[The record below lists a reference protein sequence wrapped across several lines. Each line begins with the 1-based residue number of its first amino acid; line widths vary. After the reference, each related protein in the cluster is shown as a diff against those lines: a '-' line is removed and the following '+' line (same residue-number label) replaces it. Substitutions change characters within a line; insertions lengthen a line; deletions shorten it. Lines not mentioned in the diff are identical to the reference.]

1 MIHTSPRLL
10 TIFAFCVAFLVQG
23 SESAAAQSS
32 GPYPPP
38 GQTYPDG
45 TYPGSGNAYPPAP
58 GTVPA
63 QPGQPGQ
70 PAYPQATPEAT
81 QSDKFTVAEIVTAG
95 HNFFGQVTE
104 GLATVVEH
112 AVSQY
117 GLPNG
122 YILGQEASGAVVG
135 GLRYGEGTLY
145 TKNAGQHPIFW
156 QGPSIGLDLGAEG
169 NRTMMLVY
177 NLPSVDAIYSRYA
190 GVAGSAYLVAGVGM
204 TVLAGKGIS
213 IVPIVSGIGA
223 RLGLNIGY
231 LKFTP
236 KATWNPF

>member
-1 MIHTSPRLL
+1 MIRTAPRLFAIL
-10 TIFAFCVAFLVQG
+10 AFCVALPLIY
-23 SESAAAQSS
+23 EAEPAAAQTS

-38 GQTYPDG
+38 GQTYPDSA
-45 TYPGSGNAYPPAP
+45 YPGPGNAYPAAP
-58 GTVPA
+58 GTVPGS
-63 QPGQPGQ
+63 GQPVQ
-70 PAYPQATPEAT
+70 PAYPEPAPGTE
-81 QSDKFTVAEIVTAG
+81 QSDKFTVGEIVTAG

-112 AVSQY
+112 AVANY

-177 NLPSVDAIYSRYA
+177 NLPSIDAIYSRYA

-204 TVLAGKGIS
+204 TVLAGKGIY
-213 IVPIVSGIGA
+213 IVPIVSGVGA

-236 KATWNPF
+236 KPTWNPF

>member
-1 MIHTSPRLL
+1 MIRTSPRFLAS
-10 TIFAFCVAFLVQG
+10 FAFCLALALLHG
-23 SESAAAQSS
+23 SAPASAQSS
-32 GPYPPP
+32 GPYPSP

-45 TYPGSGNAYPPAP
+45 AYPGSGNAYPPAP

-63 QPGQPGQ
+63 QPAQ
-70 PAYPQATPEAT
+70 PAYPQATPEAQ

-112 AVSQY
+112 AVGNY

-135 GLRYGEGTLY
+135 GLRYGDGTLY
-145 TKNAGQHPIFW
+145 TKNAGQHPIYW

-204 TVLAGKGIS
+204 TVLAGKGMY
-213 IVPIVSGIGA
+213 IVPIVSGVGA

-236 KATWNPF
+236 TATWNPF